1 MRTTTTFLA
10 ARRGRLLAAI
20 LLCAPFAG
28 CATLSLAPPDITL
41 VNLEFKDL
49 TLFETSG
56 VFTVRL
62 ANENPEPLVVEGGVY
77 NLYLGGVRVGKGLSD
92 HRLEVPP
99 LGTAT
104 DDVELFVNNLA
115 VATRLRGVF
124 DTGVADYQ
132 IKAKVYVR
140 GSYGRR
146 TLKVTQSG
154 CFDFKE
160 AGGAGPGFGT
170 AARPLVGVPRD
181 IQVTEER

>member
-1 MRTTTTFLA
+1 MTINSA
-10 ARRGRLLAAI
+10 ARRLAAL
-20 LLCAPFAG
+20 LLCVPLAS
-28 CATLSLAPPDITL
+28 CTTLGLAPPDITL

-62 ANENPEPLVVEGGVY
+62 ANENPEPLVVEGGAY
-77 NLYLGGVRVGKGLSD
+77 SLYLGGIRVGKGLSD

-115 VATRLRGVF
+115 MATRLKEIF

-154 CFDFKE
+154 QFDFKG
-160 AGGAGPGFGT
+160 AGGAGPGLAAAAWPLSGT
-170 AARPLVGVPRD
+170 PRH
-181 IQVTEER
+181 IQVMEVR